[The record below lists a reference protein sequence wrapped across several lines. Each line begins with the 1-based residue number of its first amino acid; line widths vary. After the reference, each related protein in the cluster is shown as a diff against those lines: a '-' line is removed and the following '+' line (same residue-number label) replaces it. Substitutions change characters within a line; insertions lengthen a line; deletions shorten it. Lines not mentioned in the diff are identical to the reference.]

1 MNVNVNREMEESSL
15 HGVVQELVPGVV
27 DSVELEYTVEAVSV
41 VWDAPE
47 LSVVVVLSDI
57 GVVIEDVAVVAFVV
71 VVVVVSSKIG
81 RRESTD

>member
-1 MNVNVNREMEESSL
+1 M
-15 HGVVQELVPGVV
+15 
-27 DSVELEYTVEAVSV
+27 
-41 VWDAPE
+41 
-47 LSVVVVLSDI
+47 LSDI